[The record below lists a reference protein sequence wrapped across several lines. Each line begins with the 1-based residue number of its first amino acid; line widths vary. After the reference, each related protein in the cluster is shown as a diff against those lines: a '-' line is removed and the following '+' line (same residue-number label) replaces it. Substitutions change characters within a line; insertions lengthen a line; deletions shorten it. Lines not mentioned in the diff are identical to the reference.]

1 MRAMGHPNELVKYPR
16 TPHLPSSPGATSDDK
31 YASAETLAYLASG
44 IDLVVTE
51 KFDGGNLTFGRG
63 DKSFFAR
70 SLDSGTHSWDT
81 KAKALWANIRW
92 DIPEGWRISGESMY
106 AQRSMA
112 YENLEDIY
120 LVFGIWDETNTL
132 LDWDSTVEYATLLGL
147 STVSVLYR
155 GNDFKQAVT
164 AWGKQKDESSSE
176 GFVVR
181 SAGRIAYD
189 DFSGNFAKWV
199 RANHV
204 TTDASWRGRDDWAVN
219 GVKSKSVTAETF

>member
-1 MRAMGHPNELVKYPR
+1 MVHPNESVKYPR
-16 TPHLPSSPGATSDDK
+16 TPHLPFSPGATSDDK
-31 YASAETLAYLASG
+31 HITKETLAYLQSG
-44 IDLVVTE
+44 IDLVVSE

-81 KAKALWANIRW
+81 KAKALWAKIRW
-92 DIPEGWRISGESMY
+92 DIPEGWRISGESLY
-106 AQRSMA
+106 ARRSVA

-132 LDWDSTVEYATLLGL
+132 LDWDSMVEYASLLGL

-155 GNDFKQAVT
+155 GSDFKEAVT
-164 AWGKQKDESSSE
+164 AWEKVRDTQSSE
-176 GFVVR
+176 GFVLR
-181 SAGRIAYD
+181 SAGRIAYEE
-189 DFSGNFAKWV
+189 FGTNFAKWV

-219 GVKSKSVTAETF
+219 GTR

>member
-1 MRAMGHPNELVKYPR
+1 MEMRTMGHPNELVKYPR
-16 TPHLPSSPGATSDDK
+16 TPHLPSSPGSTSDDK
-31 YASAETLAYLASG
+31 HITAETLAHLSSG

-51 KFDGGNLTFGRG
+51 KMDGGNYSMSRT
-63 DKSFFAR
+63 SSFAR

-92 DIPEGWRISGESMY
+92 DIPEGWRISGESLY
-106 AQRSMA
+106 AQRSVA

-132 LDWDSTVEYATLLGL
+132 LDWDTMTEYASLLGL
-147 STVSVLYR
+147 KTVSTLYR
-155 GNDFKQAVT
+155 GNDFKT
-164 AWGKQKDESSSE
+164 ASEAWASQRDESSSE
-176 GFVVR
+176 GFVMR

-204 TTDASWRGRDDWAVN
+204 TTDAGWRRRDDWAIN
-219 GVKSKSVTAETF
+219 GVKKPDLSLDGR

>member
-1 MRAMGHPNELVKYPR
+1 MGHPNELVKYPR

-31 YASAETLAYLASG
+31 HITKETLNYLSSG
-44 IDLVVTE
+44 IDLVVSE
-51 KFDGGNLTFGRG
+51 KFDGGNYSMSRSG
-63 DKSFFAR
+63 SHAR

-81 KAKALWANIRW
+81 KAKALWAKIRW
-92 DIPEGWRISGESMY
+92 DIPEGWRISGESLH
-106 AQRSMA
+106 ARRSVA

-132 LDWDSTVEYATLLGL
+132 LDWDSMVEYASLLGL

-164 AWGKQKDESSSE
+164 AWDKVRDTQSSE
-176 GFVVR
+176 GFVLR
-181 SAGRIAYD
+181 SAGRIPYD
-189 DFSGNFAKWV
+189 EFGNNFAKWV

-219 GVKSKSVTAETF
+219 GTR